1 MLFIMARSPMY
12 INQTTTIDDIIP
24 DYTALISADTHQIQS
39 HQKIFYH
46 NSFRIRKNKGSE
58 YSFLSQVTRLI
69 SFLFHERNFE
79 KIFNDFFVSIF

>member
-1 MLFIMARSPMY
+1 MLFIMARSLMY

-39 HQKIFYH
+39 HQKIFCH

-69 SFLFHERNFE
+69 FHEINFE
-79 KIFNDFFVSIF
+79 KIFNDFFMSIF